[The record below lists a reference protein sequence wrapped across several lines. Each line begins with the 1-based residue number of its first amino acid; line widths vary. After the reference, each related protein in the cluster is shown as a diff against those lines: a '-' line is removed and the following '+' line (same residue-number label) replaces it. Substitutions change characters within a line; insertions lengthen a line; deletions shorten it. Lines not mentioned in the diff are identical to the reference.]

1 MQEEKVWR
9 SVVVACMMIGVANV
23 GAAPQP
29 VEEYNVTINT
39 SKLFHIIDERF
50 LSLTIDPALLLFGK
64 EFRWAFL
71 SHCQTLQ
78 FWLTVGVHYN
88 DTAYN
93 FMIYIFNSIS

>member
-78 FWLTVGVHYN
+78 F
-88 DTAYN
+88 
-93 FMIYIFNSIS
+93 